1 MEPREVRSLFP
12 IMEERTYLFSGG
24 HSPAS
29 RPAIEAIQRLTD
41 EWGFRIADLYN
52 NRLNDEADKARRLF
66 AGLIGADEDEVAI
79 VDSTGAGSNLAVE
92 LIEPRE
98 GGNVVFD
105 EWSYP
110 SSIFPWMLPPRD
122 GVERRFVPARGGAIE
137 PEDLAQAIDDDT
149 IAVSISHVTQ
159 GEGFRQDL
167 AAVSEIAHAHGA
179 LLLVDAAQSAGA
191 VTIDVHEQG
200 VDFLSAGVCKWL
212 LGAAGVAFFY
222 GARRLLERM
231 PPRAGG
237 PSALR
242 EVGSSASEG
251 FTPKPGAA
259 RFQLGINNLIGLA
272 ATTPGLEILSQVGVD
287 RVESHVLDLSGYCIA
302 GLGERGYEVLTPS
315 DPARRGGVVAVV
327 MDDAP
332 AVERFMWE
340 RRIDVYSG
348 HTYNKTL
355 RIDPHIFN
363 NREDI
368 DTFLLNLDEY
378 ASRIG

>member
-1 MEPREVRSLFP
+1 MEPSEVRPLFP
-12 IMEERTYLFSGG
+12 IMEEHTYLFSGG

-41 EWGFRIADLYN
+41 RWGFRIADLYN
-52 NRLNDEADKARRLF
+52 NSLNEEADKARRLF

-92 LIEPRE
+92 LIEPCE

-122 GVERRFVPARGGAIE
+122 VVERRFVSARGGVIE
-137 PEDLAQAIDDDT
+137 PDDLAQAIDDNT

-167 AAVSEIAHAHGA
+167 AAVSQIAHAHGA

-191 VTIDVHEQG
+191 VTINVHAQG
-200 VDFLSAGVCKWL
+200 VDFLSAGACKWL

-222 GARRLLERM
+222 AARHLLDRL
-231 PPRAGG
+231 PPHAGG

-242 EVGSSASEG
+242 ESGSSARDG

-259 RFQLGINNLIGLA
+259 RFQLGISNLIGLA
-272 ATTPGLEILSQVGVD
+272 ATTPGLEILAQVGVD
-287 RVESHVLDLSGYCIA
+287 RVGAHVLDLSGYCIA
-302 GLGERGYEVLTPS
+302 GLGERGYKVLTPA

-340 RRIDVYSG
+340 RQIDVYSG

-363 NREDI
+363 NRDDI
-368 DTFLLNLDEY
+368 DTFLLNLDDY
-378 ASRIG
+378 TSGAG

>member
-1 MEPREVRSLFP
+1 MEPSEVRPLFP

-41 EWGFRIADLYN
+41 RWGFRIADLYN
-52 NRLNDEADKARRLF
+52 NSLNEEADKARRLF

-122 GVERRFVPARGGAIE
+122 VVERRFVSARGGVIE
-137 PEDLAQAIDDDT
+137 PDGLAQAIDDNT

-167 AAVSEIAHAHGA
+167 AAVSQIAHAHGA

-191 VTIDVHEQG
+191 VTINVHEQD
-200 VDFLSAGVCKWL
+200 VDFLSAGACKWL

-222 GARRLLERM
+222 GARHLLDRL
-231 PPRAGG
+231 PPHAGG

-242 EVGSSASEG
+242 ESGSSARDG

-259 RFQLGINNLIGLA
+259 RFQLGISNLIGLA

-287 RVESHVLDLSGYCIA
+287 RVEAHVLDLSGYCIA
-302 GLGERGYEVLTPS
+302 GLGERGYKVLTPA

-340 RRIDVYSG
+340 RLIDVYSG

-363 NREDI
+363 NRDDI
-368 DTFLLNLDEY
+368 DTFLLNLDDY
-378 ASRIG
+378 TSGAG

>member
-1 MEPREVRSLFP
+1 MEPTEVRALFP
-12 IMEERTYLFSGG
+12 IMEQRTYLFSGG
-24 HSPAS
+24 HSPTSS
-29 RPAIEAIQRLTD
+29 RAREAIQRLTD
-41 EWGFRIADLYN
+41 DWSYDTADLYG
-52 NRLNDEADKARRLF
+52 RVTEGLELARRLF
-66 AGLIGADEDEVAI
+66 AGLIGADEDEVAV

-92 LIEPRE
+92 LLGPRE

-122 GVERRFVPARGGAIE
+122 RVERRTVMSREGIVE
-137 PEDLAQAIDDDT
+137 LDDLARAIDDDT

-167 AAVSEIAHAHGA
+167 AAVSQLAHAHGA

-191 VTIDVHEQG
+191 IVIDVHDQG
-200 VDFLSAGVCKWL
+200 VDFLSAGACKWL

-222 GARRLLERM
+222 GAKHLLDRM
-231 PPRAGG
+231 PPHAGA
-237 PSALR
+237 PSAVR
-242 EVGSSASEG
+242 EPGAFARDG

-259 RFQLGINNLIGLA
+259 RFQLGISNLLGLA
-272 ATTPGLEILSQVGVD
+272 ATTPGLEILTQVGMG
-287 RVESHVLDLSGYCIA
+287 RVEAHVLDLSGHCVA
-302 GLGERGYEVLTPS
+302 GLRERGFEVLTPVS
-315 DPARRGGVVAVV
+315 AERRGGVVAVV

-332 AVERFMWE
+332 DVERFM
-340 RRIDVYSG
+340 RLRSIDVYAG
-348 HTYNKTL
+348 HTHNSTL

-368 DTFLLNLDEY
+368 DSFLAGLDAY
-378 ASRIG
+378 TSR